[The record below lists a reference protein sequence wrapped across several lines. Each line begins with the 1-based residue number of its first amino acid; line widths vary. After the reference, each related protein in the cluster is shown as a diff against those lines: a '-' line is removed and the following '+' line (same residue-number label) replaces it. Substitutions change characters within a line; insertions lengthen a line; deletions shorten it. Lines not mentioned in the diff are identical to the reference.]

1 MRSIRTIRA
10 AHAATFESVGSL
22 LSSHRGVTRVSLA
35 AISFTFI
42 IAFSTQAPITQAG
55 PEPTPLLGASLL
67 PQNVGVGVP
76 TGTPITI
83 TFDAAMDAASVEAAL
98 EVVPAQPVELS
109 WSEAADQLTVT
120 PERRWRTDTS
130 YVVIVG
136 DDVLQSDGRRQEGQR
151 RFAFT
156 TETAPIVSDFQVALA
171 HEASEPIADAKVA
184 ALLETDPGD
193 PGSHEPSTTARDVSA
208 SSSVTVSFSA
218 PMDAGDVEERFAISP
233 EMPGALSWSGSDL
246 VFTPAER
253 LVPGTRYT
261 ISVVGAHD
269 RTGNPIGGNAN
280 FSFVVQAGAQ
290 LTMTSPKGGARDAEP
305 AIVELWFSQPMD
317 VDATN
322 AAFTLTDGATG
333 ALVGGNLTW
342 NEAGT
347 QLTYVPDRPFAG
359 GRTFAVAFD
368 GGARDADGNA
378 VTAGLGFTTKAAP
391 AQQVAATPTV
401 RSGTAAAP
409 APAPPG
415 PATSLAGY
423 ALNQVNAARAAN
435 GFAPVVL
442 DASVSAVASAHA
454 WDQARNGYFSHTGR
468 NGSTRE
474 TRLAAGGVG
483 FGWSGENQ
491 CYHVGIGEQATLD
504 WCHAQFMAE
513 PYPGHW
519 NHIANILNPNARR
532 MGVGIAT
539 VGGRTVITWNFAD

>member
-1 MRSIRTIRA
+1 MRSIRTVRA

-42 IAFSTQAPITQAG
+42 IAFSTQAPVTQAG
-55 PEPTPLLGASLL
+55 PEPTPLMRASIL
-67 PQNVGVGVP
+67 PQNVGVGVA

-83 TFDAAMDAASVEAAL
+83 TFDAAMDPGSVEAAL
-98 EVVPAQPVELS
+98 EVVPEQPVELT
-109 WSEAADQLTVT
+109 WSDGLDQLTVA
-120 PERRWRTDTS
+120 PGRLWRTDTS

-136 DDVLQSDGRRQEGQR
+136 NGAMQSDGRQQGGER

-156 TETAPIVSDFQVALA
+156 TETAPTVSDFQVALA
-171 HEASEPIADAKVA
+171 HDAGEPVPDAKIA

-193 PGSHEPSTTARDVSA
+193 PGSHEPTTTARDVSA
-208 SSSVTVSFSA
+208 SSSVTVSFSTA
-218 PMDAGDVEERFAISP
+218 MDAADVEERFAISP
-233 EMPGALSWSGSDL
+233 EIPGALSWRGSDL
-246 VFTPAER
+246 VFAPAER

-269 RTGNPIGGNAN
+269 RTGNPIGGNEN
-280 FSFVVQAGAQ
+280 FSFLVQAGAQ
-290 LTMTSPKGGARDAEP
+290 LTMTAPKGGARDAEP
-305 AIVELWFSQPMD
+305 EIVELWFSQPMG
-317 VDATN
+317 VNATN
-322 AAFTLTDGATG
+322 KAFSLTDGATG
-333 ALVGGNLTW
+333 ALVGGNLSW

-359 GRTFAVAFD
+359 GRTFNVAFD
-368 GGARDADGNA
+368 GGARDADGNV
-378 VTAGLGFTTKAAP
+378 VTAALGFTTKAAP
-391 AQQVAATPTV
+391 VQQAPATPTV
-401 RSGTAAAP
+401 RSGTAA

-474 TRLAAGGVG
+474 SRLAAGGVG